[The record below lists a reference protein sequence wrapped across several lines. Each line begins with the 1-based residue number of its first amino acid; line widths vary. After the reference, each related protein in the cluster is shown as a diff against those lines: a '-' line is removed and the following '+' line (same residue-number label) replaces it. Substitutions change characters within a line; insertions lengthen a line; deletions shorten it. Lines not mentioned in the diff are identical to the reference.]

1 MTKIIITPAQLKM
14 INEAVATY
22 DGTVP
27 GLNKAVADFRAA
39 GNNTGGSV
47 SFVNENPPLDA
58 PNNAFTGDINVAS
71 GSNTVTM
78 TSNDINKLEEVRFSK
93 RQVELGRMLEMRR
106 TGKVFSKKQLN
117 EMFMETQENADE
129 LRNIFKNGGGR
140 NLAFKVAEIIDDVFP
155 EESYGSELLDAVLG
169 GADPAE
175 FIIQNIFSDFADKEQ
190 EREVLDRIRELTTK
204 RGF

>member
-1 MTKIIITPAQLKM
+1 MKRMIISPAQLKM

-27 GLNKAVADFRAA
+27 GLNKAVANFKAT

-58 PNNAFTGDINVAS
+58 QNNAFTGDINVAS

-78 TSNDINKLEEVRFSK
+78 TSNDINKLEESRYSK
-93 RQVELGRMLEMRR
+93 RQVELGRILEMRR

-117 EMFMETQENADE
+117 EMFMETQENADI
-129 LRNIFKNGGGR
+129 LRQNFGNCYVHDILDGVKEYFPDGFEGFVE
-140 NLAFKVAEIIDDVFP
+140 AFHNVADLPTYICDNFFTKGDVNDEKEKKF
-155 EESYGSELLDAVLG
+155 LRRI
-169 GADPAE
+169 GAL
-175 FIIQNIFSDFADKEQ
+175 K
-190 EREVLDRIRELTTK
+190 
-204 RGF
+204 